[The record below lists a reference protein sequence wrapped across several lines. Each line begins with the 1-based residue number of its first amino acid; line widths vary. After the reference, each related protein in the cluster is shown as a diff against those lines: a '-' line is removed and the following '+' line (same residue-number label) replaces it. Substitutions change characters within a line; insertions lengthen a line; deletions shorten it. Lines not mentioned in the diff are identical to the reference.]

1 MFCKLNDHCVIAS
14 PKSFEKGVRCFF
26 SEKKCRLL
34 LPGNFLEEYWETLRQ
49 SIFGALL
56 N

>member
-1 MFCKLNDHCVIAS
+1 MNDHCVIAS
-14 PKSFEKGVRCFF
+14 PKVLKRGLGVSFL
-26 SEKKCRLL
+26 KKMQIIVT
-34 LPGNFLEEYWETLRQ
+34 GKFLEEYWETLRQ